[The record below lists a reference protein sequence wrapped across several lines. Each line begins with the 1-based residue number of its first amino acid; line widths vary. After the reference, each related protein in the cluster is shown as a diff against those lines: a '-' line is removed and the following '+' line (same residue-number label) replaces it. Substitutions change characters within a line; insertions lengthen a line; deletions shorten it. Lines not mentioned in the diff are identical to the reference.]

1 MKKLLKA
8 ATLTLAIVC
17 ATAFLVACGSPAK
30 PAKTRKNLEMEGY
43 TFNKTIQL
51 AVTVGLEYLNIE
63 TQDVIVAT
71 KVEEG
76 EIDNVLLVY
85 CKSKSKAKEVE
96 TEVVEIL
103 RKNYNGEGEIRYGRD
118 GKVIY
123 FGTEDGVE
131 DCN

>member
-1 MKKLLKA
+1 MKKLFKI
-8 ATLTLAIVC
+8 ATLTLAVVC
-17 ATAFLVACGSPAK
+17 TAVFFTACMIPSSPKKA
-30 PAKTRKNLEMEGY
+30 RKNLEMEGY
-43 TFNKTIQL
+43 TFNKTIQV

-85 CKSKSKAKEVE
+85 CTSKSKAKEVE

-103 RKNYNGEGEIRYGRD
+103 RKNYNGEGEIRYGRN

>member
-1 MKKLLKA
+1 MKKLFKI
-8 ATLTLAIVC
+8 ATLTLAVIC
-17 ATAFLVACGSPAK
+17 TAVFFTACMIPSNPK
-30 PAKTRKNLEMEGY
+30 KTRKNLEMEGY
-43 TFNKTIQL
+43 TFNKTIQV

-85 CKSKSKAKEVE
+85 CSSKSKAKEVE

-103 RKNYNGEGEIRYGRD
+103 RKNYNGEGEIRYGRN

>member
-17 ATAFLVACGSPAK
+17 ATAFLVACGIPAK

-43 TFNKTIQL
+43 TFNTVIELALKT
-51 AVTVGLEYLNIE
+51 AMTVLQVE
-63 TQDVIVAT
+63 TNDVIVAT
-71 KVEEG
+71 KIEEG
-76 EIDNVLLVY
+76 EVDNVLLVY
-85 CKSKSKAKEVE
+85 CKSKETAKKMEDKIIE
-96 TEVVEIL
+96 EL
-103 RKNYNGEGEIRYGRD
+103 RKEYSGEGEIRYGRD